1 MNQISQSDH
10 STLSAPSMGASRR
23 LLVSTAML
31 SLLFGAGC
39 NLNSDPVPVGSSAGP
54 VGSYQ
59 DPGGENTPGAFVV
72 DSNYRG
78 NTTSLKIVRMS
89 WGRLVDILDNEGVTR
104 HEDYVVNE
112 GIQTDYVD
120 YEVKTNPI
128 TDKTTVKILH
138 TFGSVSYVN
147 AIENIDDS
155 LGPIF
160 DKSLDVDELPP
171 FPIMPRNAALSVQ
184 FNDLLDVRYDGGDW
198 MDSSAG
204 LLVAAASGQLNS
216 SVVRVVT
223 DYPPTVPYEA
233 RVVVNSNYGD
243 LADHDGDG
251 EMEFHPTRLIVDMTV
266 SELEAAVSDPP
277 LTVNSVGLPSSLLG
291 ITDANLAL
299 RIPSAL
305 DLLSGQSVVL
315 TNPTNHAL
323 DFSENGSRDLSSLTD
338 DIVRAMRTGSSDDAN
353 NGFLGDD
360 VSPQIIG
367 SLTVDLE
374 GSVTTLGNPGDG
386 LYRVAEARFNPPAC
400 APSQLKLG
408 EDVLEFQGVRAIVI
422 GGVQA
427 GSIVYQLDL
436 QVVSPPNGV
445 IQLGVAQIQTPYDPT
460 TDNPDCFLRFSP
472 NAGSP
477 PVEDVSKNSHVLV
490 RFSEPMDPE
499 SLNPFDNMTLTR
511 LDIED
516 PALLPYDYVIG
527 TVQSSAD
534 LREFSFVPSLPLDRS
549 IVAEYKFAL
558 AGGDDAPTDLSGNVI
573 DIGDLFRVNFSLS
586 NAESTSVSRGFA
598 LRFADVNQL
607 IMNADDLENNWTEF
621 RDAQLIYDLN
631 AGSILPRPVTH
642 YSVAADRDKPIPAVM
657 TPFPQGVQTPLSP
670 LGSKMHTLWR
680 YCDLGFSLTDETN
693 MNIDVEGLSWA
704 PAGGSVVSDAYDE
717 FEVRVGH
724 SAWLPDELLDPNS
737 GFPSHP
743 QSGLNSVYDTNFLDL
758 LTDPGTVL
766 HPRERGYVVNPGDLF
781 LGQGNGSNMLPFP
794 VNRDTTADEHLYYT
808 WRDTS
813 LLGTAANQGAGAIL
827 DIEDL
832 ILFGGAG
839 TAKTYTPGN
848 VPSIGLPLLM
858 EFRCYVDTGALGLN
872 AFDISLA
879 TNSSARPN
887 FRAFST
893 GGYNTNNDPVYKDPD
908 LEDAADGGFNPAS
921 NPPGATTPGVDN
933 SFYIGQ
939 VDLVTRISRS
949 HSIWFDSGLTNP
961 SYQDPVVEPAPED
974 LPSGTSIVIDYR
986 GATITSINPTTQT
999 DTILSNPGQIDLYG
1013 EQASGSPG
1021 TINFQNGDP
1030 GWKEN
1035 ISDIDGAQ
1043 FFQLRMTFISNAAT
1057 DRTPW
1062 LSTLGFAYG
1071 E

>member
-1 MNQISQSDH
+1 MNQLSQSAH
-10 STLSAPSMGASRR
+10 STLSASPWGASRR
-23 LLVSTAML
+23 LIASAMSL
-31 SLLFGAGC
+31 SLLLGAGC

-59 DPGGENTPGAFVV
+59 DLEGVNFPGAFVV
-72 DSNYRG
+72 DSNFRG
-78 NTTSLKIVRMS
+78 TTTNLKIVRMS
-89 WGRLVDILDNEGVTR
+89 WGRLVDVLDVEGVKR
-104 HEDYVVNE
+104 HEDFVVNE
-112 GIQTDYVD
+112 GIQTDFVD

-128 TDKTTVKILH
+128 TDKTSVRILH
-138 TFGSVSYVN
+138 PFGSAAYVS
-147 AIENIDDS
+147 ALESLDDS

-171 FPIMPRNAALSVQ
+171 FPIMPRNAALSIQ
-184 FNDLLDVRYDGGDW
+184 FNDILDVRYDDGDW
-198 MDSSAG
+198 LDSSNG
-204 LLVAAASGQLNS
+204 LLVSSSSGQLNS
-216 SVVRVVT
+216 SVVQVIT
-223 DYPPTVPYEA
+223 DYPPSVPYEA

-243 LADHDGDG
+243 VADYDGDG
-251 EMEFHPTRLIVDMTV
+251 EVEFHPTRIIVDMTV
-266 SELEAAVSDPP
+266 SELEAAVSNPP
-277 LTVNSVGLPSSLLG
+277 LTVNSVGLPASLLG
-291 ITDANLAL
+291 ITDANLAI
-299 RIPSAL
+299 RIPTGL
-305 DLLSGQSVVL
+305 DLLSGQSIVL
-315 TNPTNHAL
+315 TNPTDHPL
-323 DFSENGSRDLSSLTD
+323 DFTDNGSRDISSVTD
-338 DIVRAMRTGSSDDAN
+338 DVVRAMRTGSASDAN

-360 VSPQIIG
+360 VAPQIIG
-367 SLTVDLE
+367 SLTVDLQ
-374 GSVTTLGNPGDG
+374 GSVTSIGNPGDG

-408 EDVLEFQGVRAIVI
+408 EDVLEYQGVRAIVM

-427 GSIVYQLDL
+427 GAVVYQLDL
-436 QVVSPPNGV
+436 QVVSPPDGV
-445 IQLGVAQIQTPYDPT
+445 IQLGVAQIQTPYDPV

-477 PVEDVSKNSHVLV
+477 PVADVSKNSQVLV
-490 RFSEPMDPE
+490 RFSEPMDPD

-511 LDIED
+511 VDIED
-516 PALLPYDYVIG
+516 ENLLPQDYVIG
-527 TVQSSAD
+527 TVQASAD

-549 IVAEYKFAL
+549 IVSEYKFAL
-558 AGGDDAPTDLSGNVI
+558 AGGDAAPTDLSGNAI
-573 DIGDLFRVNFSLS
+573 DLGDIFRVSFGLS

-598 LRFADVNQL
+598 LRFADINQL
-607 IMNADDLENNWTEF
+607 VLNAEDAENNWTEF

-631 AGSILPRPVTH
+631 DESISPRPVTH

-657 TPFPQGVQTPLSP
+657 TPFPAGVQTPLSP

-693 MNIDVEGLSWA
+693 MNIDIEGLAWA

-717 FEVRVGH
+717 FEVRVAH

-743 QSGLNSVYDTNFLDL
+743 QSGLNTVYSTNFLDQIG
-758 LTDPGTVL
+758 DPGTVL

-781 LGQGNGSNMLPFP
+781 IGQGNGSNMLPFP
-794 VNRDTTADEHLYYT
+794 VNQDVPADEFLYYT

-832 ILFGGAG
+832 ILFGGGGA
-839 TAKTYTPGN
+839 AKTYTPGN

-893 GGYNTNNDPVYKDPD
+893 GGYNTNNDPQFKDPD

-933 SFYIGQ
+933 TFYIGQ
-939 VDLVTRISRS
+939 VDLVTRVSRS

-974 LPSGTSIVIDYR
+974 LPSGTSIVMDYR

-999 DTILSNPGQIDLYG
+999 NTILSNPAQIDLYG
-1013 EQASGSPG
+1013 EQVQGSPG
-1021 TINFQNGDP
+1021 TINFQNGDS
-1030 GWKEN
+1030 GWKN
-1035 ISDIDGAQ
+1035 DISEIDGAQ
-1043 FFQLRMTFISNAAT
+1043 FFQLRLTFISNAAT